1 MIWLRISQEKKEKGG
16 NKSVNCW
23 FIFTSELFI
32 YLLQSVMVSKYWR
45 LFWNIFENY
54 LNFDKILAV
63 LFTSSMVEGKLTLED
78 LAFT

>member
-1 MIWLRISQEKKEKGG
+1 MIWLRISQEKKEEGG

>member
-16 NKSVNCW
+16 NKSVNCL